1 MNHKTRLPGRFGPR
15 TGSKCAAPVLGLSVL
30 LLYGCNPT
38 PGDALPGTLERDRIE
53 LAATADEPIV
63 EVPVR
68 EGQRVAAGTL
78 LLVQDPGVAA
88 SQLDARRASLVAA
101 EARLDELDR
110 GPLATTIAA
119 AQARVGGARGD
130 RDAAA
135 RERQRL
141 KDLLARQLVSRAAY
155 DQQAALANA
164 TDAAWR
170 AAEAQLLELQ
180 RGTRV
185 EQLRQ
190 ARQAV
195 EQGRAA
201 LKELQ
206 LTSGRLEV
214 RAPVNAYVDALPW
227 RPGERPPRGSTV
239 AVLLETGAPHAR
251 IHVPASMRLST
262 RVGMRAVVRVD
273 GIDTPFTGRVRYL
286 AIDAEFTPYYSL
298 TEADRSRL
306 SYLAE
311 VELDGAAAAELPAGV
326 PVEVDLQP
334 ATPP

>member
-1 MNHKTRLPGRFGPR
+1 M
-15 TGSKCAAPVLGLSVL
+15 L

-53 LAATADEPIV
+53 ALAVRPIEPIA
-63 EVPVR
+63 R
-68 EGQRVAAGTL
+68 KGCRSGRVIEIGGYV
-78 LLVQDPGVAA
+78 LLVQDPASPMLPARCAA
-88 SQLDARRASLVAA
+88 ISAA
-101 EARLDELDR
+101 EARPDELTGVQLADDHPRRIR
-110 GPLATTIAA
+110 GRCARRRHAA
-119 AQARVGGARGD
+119 F
-130 RDAAA
+130 A

-141 KDLLARQLVSRAAY
+141 KDLLARRSLSAGRFRH
-155 DQQAALANA
+155 QQSCAGNYA